1 MFRERQLVTK
11 KAYLHNPL
19 HNAARRINR
28 IKPRRWMEV
37 TNLPLDDGWH
47 AFGNDGGTNLFF
59 VIYDW
64 RFYLPKTDHRRGG
77 VAPCTLGG
85 MNQHKYNNN
94 GVCKTPVGS

>member
-1 MFRERQLVTK
+1 
-11 KAYLHNPL
+11 
-19 HNAARRINR
+19 
-28 IKPRRWMEV
+28 MEV

-47 AFGNDGGTNLFF
+47 AFGSDGGTNLFF